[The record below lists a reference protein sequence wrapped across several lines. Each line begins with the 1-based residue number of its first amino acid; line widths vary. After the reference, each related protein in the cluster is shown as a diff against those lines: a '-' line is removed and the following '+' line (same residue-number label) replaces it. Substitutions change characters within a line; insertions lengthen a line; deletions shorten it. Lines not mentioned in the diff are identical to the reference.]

1 MKFSSLKL
9 AGALF
14 ASFAMVSAG
23 PAWSAAEAPKAEVK
37 SVAKHK
43 VKAKTKARVN
53 AKTKARVNAKAD
65 RADKA
70 VMAAAVVAP
79 VAVAMTPVVAA
90 VSEAVAQPSPVQSS
104 YAPPAPSP
112 APVGNPYL
120 AYQQQTAY
128 PQQAGGAPASVN
140 PWDGIGKLGS
150 NLKSLLP
157 SIPEGQSILP
167 SIKKVYP
174 TGEKPLVVLTFKC
187 PTELIGIT
195 PIPIKLLH
203 EGVNGVFDVVNA
215 TDLLSFNLQQV
226 CQ

>member
-9 AGALF
+9 AGALL

-23 PAWSAAEAPKAEVK
+23 SAWSATDAPKAEVK

-43 VKAKTKARVN
+43 VKAKAKIKARVH
-53 AKTKARVNAKAD
+53 AKTG
-65 RADKA
+65 KA
-70 VMAAAVVAP
+70 VVAAAVAAP
-79 VAVAMTPVVAA
+79 VAVAMVPAVMVPVAVAPVVAT
-90 VSEAVAQPSPVQSS
+90 VSETVIQPSPVQAS

-112 APVGNPYL
+112 AAVGNPYL
-120 AYQQQTAY
+120 AYQHQQQHQ
-128 PQQAGGAPASVN
+128 QQAGAPVSVN
-140 PWDGIGKLGS
+140 PWDSVGKLGS

-215 TDLLSFNLQQV
+215 TNLLSFNMQQV

>member
-9 AGALF
+9 AGALL

-23 PAWSAAEAPKAEVK
+23 PAWSATDAPKAEVK

-43 VKAKTKARVN
+43 VKAKTKARIH
-53 AKTKARVNAKAD
+53 AKTKARVNAKTE
-65 RADKA
+65 KA
-70 VMAAAVVAP
+70 VVASAVVAP
-79 VAVAMTPVVAA
+79 VAVAMVPLVAV
-90 VSEAVAQPSPVQSS
+90 VSEAVAQPSPVQTS
-104 YAPPAPSP
+104 YAPVPTP

-120 AYQQQTAY
+120 AYQQQT
-128 PQQAGGAPASVN
+128 GAVPVTVN
-140 PWDGIGKLGS
+140 PWDNVSKLGS

-157 SIPEGQSILP
+157 SMPEGQSFLP

-195 PIPIKLLH
+195 PIPVKLLH

-215 TDLLSFNLQQV
+215 TNLLSFNMQQV